1 MASNASTALRL
12 RRPRSAGLVPSSL
25 ETREK
30 WLGFFIFLPV
40 VLVFS
45 VFFAY
50 PLIFGISLS
59 FYKLDTLSLTG
70 TFIGLGNFR
79 RFVVSEDVRNALGNS
94 LYWTLASLML
104 NLVIGLL
111 VALALNEKFPG
122 RNPARG
128 LALSSYL
135 IPLVVSAAIWQWMFN
150 PQYGIINYTL
160 TTLWGLKPVAWLS
173 DPHTAMPAAIALNVW
188 RTFPFVVIVLLPRL
202 QTIPEELYSAAK
214 VDGASA
220 LERFVDVTLPHLR
233 SLFVV
238 LILLRFIFD
247 FNDFTTLALLTGG
260 GPVHATETL
269 PLLVYRQMFGL
280 ADTGAAAAVAVLML
294 LFLLILSIVY
304 LQLTNRGESERVG
317 E

>member
-1 MASNASTALRL
+1 MASGSVALRA
-12 RRPRSAGLVPSSL
+12 RRRFRYLPSDL

-40 VLVFS
+40 ILLFLI
-45 VFFAY
+45 FFAY
-50 PLIFGISLS
+50 PLFYGITLS
-59 FYKLDTLSLTG
+59 FYKLNTLTLTG
-70 TFIGLGNFR
+70 PFIGVDNFR
-79 RFVVSEDVRNALGNS
+79 TFLSSADVRNALGNS
-94 LYWTLASLML
+94 LYWTVASLTL
-104 NLVIGLL
+104 NLLVGLL
-111 VALALNEKFPG
+111 VALALNERFPG
-122 RNPARG
+122 RNLARG

-150 PQYGIINYTL
+150 AQYGIINYTL
-160 TTLWGLKPVAWLS
+160 FKVWGILPVSWLS
-173 DPHTAMPAAIALNVW
+173 DPKTAMPAAIVLNVW

-220 LERFVDVTLPHLR
+220 WDRFVDVTLPHLR

-294 LFLLILSIVY
+294 LFLLILAVVY
-304 LQLTNRGESERVG
+304 LQLANRGERVN

>member
-1 MASNASTALRL
+1 MAVESGSVALRARRRL
-12 RRPRSAGLVPSSL
+12 RYMPSDL

-40 VLVFS
+40 ILLFS
-45 VFFAY
+45 IFFAY
-50 PLIFGISLS
+50 PLLYGIVLS
-59 FYKLDTLSLTG
+59 FYKLNTLTLTG
-70 TFIGLGNFR
+70 PFIGLDNFR
-79 RFVVSEDVRNALGNS
+79 TFLTSADVRNALGNS
-94 LYWTLASLML
+94 LYWTLASLTL

-122 RNPARG
+122 RNLARG

-280 ADTGAAAAVAVLML
+280 SDTGAAAAVAVLML

-304 LQLTNRGESERVG
+304 LQLANRGERVVG

>member
-1 MASNASTALRL
+1 MVVESGSVALKASRG
-12 RRPRSAGLVPSSL
+12 RRYTPADL

-40 VLVFS
+40 ILLFS
-45 VFFAY
+45 IFFAY
-50 PLIFGISLS
+50 PLFYGI
-59 FYKLDTLSLTG
+59 TLSLYKLNTLTLSG
-70 TFIGLGNFR
+70 PFIGLDNFR
-79 RFVVSEDVRNALGNS
+79 TFLASADVRNALGNS
-94 LYWTLASLML
+94 LYWTLASLTL
-104 NLVIGLL
+104 NLLLGLL

-122 RNPARG
+122 RNLARG

-150 PQYGIINYTL
+150 PQYGVVNYAL
-160 TTLWGLKPVAWLS
+160 TQLFGLRPVAWLS

-220 LERFVDVTLPHLR
+220 WDRFLDVTLPHLR

-238 LILLRFIFD
+238 VILLRFIFD

-260 GPVHATETL
+260 GPIHATETL
-269 PLLVYRQMFGL
+269 PLLVYREMFGL

-294 LFLLILSIVY
+294 LFLLILSVAY
-304 LQLTNRGESERVG
+304 LQIANRGERVSE
-317 E
+317 

>member
-1 MASNASTALRL
+1 MASGSVALRA
-12 RRPRSAGLVPSSL
+12 RRRFRYLPSDL

-40 VLVFS
+40 ILLFLI
-45 VFFAY
+45 FFAY
-50 PLIFGISLS
+50 PLFYGITLS
-59 FYKLDTLSLTG
+59 FYKLNTLTLTG
-70 TFIGLGNFR
+70 PFIGVDNFR
-79 RFVVSEDVRNALGNS
+79 TFLSSADVRNALGNS
-94 LYWTLASLML
+94 LYWTVASLTL
-104 NLVIGLL
+104 NLLVGLL
-111 VALALNEKFPG
+111 VALALNERFPG
-122 RNPARG
+122 RNLARG

-150 PQYGIINYTL
+150 AQYGIINYTL
-160 TTLWGLKPVAWLS
+160 FKLWGILPESWLS
-173 DPHTAMPAAIALNVW
+173 DPKTAMPAAIVLNVW

-220 LERFVDVTLPHLR
+220 WDRFVDVTLPHLR

-294 LFLLILSIVY
+294 LFLLILAVVY
-304 LQLTNRGESERVG
+304 LQLANRGERVN

>member
-1 MASNASTALRL
+1 MESGSVALRVRRRL
-12 RRPRSAGLVPSSL
+12 RHAPVDL

-40 VLVFS
+40 ILLFS
-45 VFFAY
+45 IFFAY
-50 PLIFGISLS
+50 PLFYGITLS
-59 FYKLDTLSLTG
+59 FYKLNTLTLTG
-70 TFIGLGNFR
+70 PFIGLGNFR
-79 RFVVSEDVRNALGNS
+79 NFLTSADVRNALGNS

-104 NLVIGLL
+104 NLALGLA
-111 VALALNEKFPG
+111 VALALNERFPG
-122 RNPARG
+122 RNLARG

-150 PQYGIINYTL
+150 AQYGIVNYTL
-160 TTLWGLKPVAWLS
+160 ARFWGVAPVAWLS
-173 DPHTAMPAAIALNVW
+173 DPRTAMLAAIVLNVW

-220 LERFVDVTLPHLR
+220 WDRFLDVTLPHLR

-238 LILLRFIFD
+238 VILLRFIFD

-260 GPVHATETL
+260 GPIHATETL

-294 LFLLILSIVY
+294 LFLLILSVVY
-304 LQLTNRGESERVG
+304 LQLAGRLEKVSE
-317 E
+317 

>member
-1 MASNASTALRL
+1 M
-12 RRPRSAGLVPSSL
+12 PSDL

-40 VLVFS
+40 ILLFLI
-45 VFFAY
+45 FFAY
-50 PLIFGISLS
+50 PLFYGIGLS
-59 FYKLDTLSLTG
+59 FYKLNTLTLTG
-70 TFIGLGNFR
+70 PFIGVDNFR
-79 RFVVSEDVRNALGNS
+79 TFLSSADVRNALGNS
-94 LYWTLASLML
+94 LYWTVASLTL
-104 NLVIGLL
+104 NLLLGLL

-122 RNPARG
+122 RNLARG

-135 IPLVVSAAIWQWMFN
+135 IPLVVSAAIWQWMFS

-160 TTLWGLKPVAWLS
+160 SHLFGIAPVAWLS
-173 DPHTAMPAAIALNVW
+173 DPKTAMPAAIVLNVW

-220 LERFVDVTLPHLR
+220 WDRFLDVTLPHLR

-294 LFLLILSIVY
+294 LFLLILAIVY
-304 LQLTNRGESERVG
+304 LQLANRGERVSE
-317 E
+317 

>member
-94 LYWTLASLML
+94 LYWTLASLAL
-104 NLVIGLL
+104 NLVIGLA
-111 VALALNEKFPG
+111 VALALNERFPG
-122 RNPARG
+122 RNLARG

-135 IPLVVSAAIWQWMFN
+135 IPVVVSAAIWQWMFSA
-150 PQYGIINYTL
+150 QYGIVNYALVQFGL
-160 TTLWGLKPVAWLS
+160 TSTPVAWLS
-173 DPHTAMPAAIALNVW
+173 DPHTAMPAAIVLNVW
-188 RTFPFVVIVLLPRL
+188 RSFPFVVIVFLPRL
-202 QTIPEELYSAAK
+202 QTISEDLYSAAK

-220 LERFVDVTLPHLR
+220 WDRFVDVTLPHLR
-233 SLFVV
+233 SLFIVV
-238 LILLRFIFD
+238 VLLRFIFD

-280 ADTGAAAAVAVLML
+280 FDTGAAAAVAVLML
-294 LFLLILSIVY
+294 LFLLLLAVAY
-304 LQLTNRGESERVG
+304 LQLTGRSERVS

>member
-1 MASNASTALRL
+1 MASGSVALRA
-12 RRPRSAGLVPSSL
+12 RRRFRYLPSDL

-40 VLVFS
+40 ILLFLT
-45 VFFAY
+45 FFAY
-50 PLIFGISLS
+50 PLFYGITLS
-59 FYKLDTLSLTG
+59 FYKLNTLTLTG
-70 TFIGLGNFR
+70 PFIGVDNFR
-79 RFVVSEDVRNALGNS
+79 TFLSSADVRNALGNS
-94 LYWTLASLML
+94 LYWTVASLTL
-104 NLVIGLL
+104 NLLVGLL
-111 VALALNEKFPG
+111 VALALNERFPG
-122 RNPARG
+122 RNLARG

-150 PQYGIINYTL
+150 AQYGIINYTL
-160 TTLWGLKPVAWLS
+160 FKLWGILPVSWLS
-173 DPHTAMPAAIALNVW
+173 DPKTAMPAAIVLNVW

-220 LERFVDVTLPHLR
+220 WDRFVDVTLPHLR

-294 LFLLILSIVY
+294 LFLLILAVVY
-304 LQLTNRGESERVG
+304 LQLANRGERASA
-317 E
+317 

>member
-1 MASNASTALRL
+1 VSSGSIALR
-12 RRPRSAGLVPSSL
+12 RRRRFGFVPVDL

-40 VLVFS
+40 ILLFTM
-45 VFFAY
+45 FFAY
-50 PLIFGISLS
+50 PLFYGITLS
-59 FYKLDTLSLTG
+59 FYKLNTLTLTG
-70 TFIGLGNFR
+70 PFIGLDNFR
-79 RFVVSEDVRNALGNS
+79 NFLASADVRNALGNS
-94 LYWTLASLML
+94 LYWTLASLVL
-104 NLVIGLL
+104 NLALGLGI
-111 VALALNEKFPG
+111 ALALNEKFPG
-122 RNPARG
+122 RNLARG

-150 PQYGIINYTL
+150 AQYGIINSTL
-160 TTLWGLKPVAWLS
+160 LRMWGIPPVAWLS
-173 DPHTAMPAAIALNVW
+173 DPHTAMPAAIVLNVW

-214 VDGASA
+214 VDGASIWA
-220 LERFVDVTLPHLR
+220 RFLDVTMPHLR

-238 LILLRFIFD
+238 IILLRFIFD

-260 GPVHATETL
+260 GPIHSTETL

-294 LFLLILSIVY
+294 IFLLTLSVVY
-304 LQLTNRGESERVG
+304 LQLANRGERVSE
-317 E
+317 

>member
-1 MASNASTALRL
+1 VASGSVVLSERRRRL
-12 RRPRSAGLVPSSL
+12 RYLPADL

-40 VLVFS
+40 ILLFAI
-45 VFFAY
+45 FFAY
-50 PLIFGISLS
+50 PLFYGITLS
-59 FYKLDTLSLTG
+59 FYKLNTLTLSG
-70 TFIGLGNFR
+70 PFIGFDNFR
-79 RFVVSEDVRNALGNS
+79 TFLTSADVRNALGNS
-94 LYWTLASLML
+94 LYWTLASLTL
-104 NLVIGLL
+104 NLLLGLL

-122 RNPARG
+122 RNLARG

-150 PQYGIINYTL
+150 AQYGIINFTL
-160 TTLWGLKPVAWLS
+160 ARLFHIPPVAWLS
-173 DPHTAMPAAIALNVW
+173 DPHTAMPAAIVLNVW

-220 LERFVDVTLPHLR
+220 WDRFLDVTLPHLR

-260 GPVHATETL
+260 GPVHSTETL

-280 ADTGAAAAVAVLML
+280 TDTGAAAAVAVLML
-294 LFLLILSIVY
+294 LFLVILSAVY
-304 LQLTNRGESERVG
+304 LQVANRGEAVRE
-317 E
+317 

>member
-1 MASNASTALRL
+1 MNGPNWSSTGGSAVDAATR
-12 RRPRSAGLVPSSL
+12 RRPRSDGGCYDGGRDSWGSCEHRLVEYTPETSWEGTSDL

-40 VLVFS
+40 IVLFL

-50 PLIFGISLS
+50 PLFYGITLS
-59 FYKLDTLSLTG
+59 YYKLNTLTLTG
-70 TFIGLGNFR
+70 PFIGVDNFR
-79 RFVVSEDVRNALGNS
+79 TFLSSADVPDALGNS
-94 LYWTLASLML
+94 LYWTVASLTL
-104 NLVIGLL
+104 NLLVGLL
-111 VALALNEKFPG
+111 VALALNERFPG
-122 RNPARG
+122 RNLARG

-150 PQYGIINYTL
+150 AQYGIINYTL
-160 TTLWGLKPVAWLS
+160 FKVWGILPVSWLS
-173 DPHTAMPAAIALNVW
+173 DPKTAMPAAIVLNVW

-220 LERFVDVTLPHLR
+220 WDRFVDVTLPHLR

-260 GPVHATETL
+260 GPVQSGE
-269 PLLVYRQMFGL
+269 
-280 ADTGAAAAVAVLML
+280 
-294 LFLLILSIVY
+294 IV
-304 LQLTNRGESERVG
+304 EIED
-317 E
+317 EA

>member
-1 MASNASTALRL
+1 M
-12 RRPRSAGLVPSSL
+12 PSDL

-40 VLVFS
+40 ILLFLI
-45 VFFAY
+45 FFAY
-50 PLIFGISLS
+50 PLFYGITLS
-59 FYKLDTLSLTG
+59 FYKLNTLTLTG
-70 TFIGLGNFR
+70 PFIGVDNFR
-79 RFVVSEDVRNALGNS
+79 TFLSSADVRNALGNS
-94 LYWTLASLML
+94 LYWTVASLTL
-104 NLVIGLL
+104 NLLLGLL

-122 RNPARG
+122 RNLARG

-150 PQYGIINYTL
+150 AQYGIINYTL
-160 TTLWGLKPVAWLS
+160 FKLWGILPVSWLS
-173 DPHTAMPAAIALNVW
+173 DPKTAMPAAIVLNVW

-220 LERFVDVTLPHLR
+220 WDRFVDVTLPHLR

-280 ADTGAAAAVAVLML
+280 ADTGAAASVAVLML
-294 LFLLILSIVY
+294 LFLLILAVVY
-304 LQLTNRGESERVG
+304 LQLANRGERVN

>member
-1 MASNASTALRL
+1 VASTALRL
-12 RRPRSAGLVPSSL
+12 GRPRLIRLAPASL

-50 PLIFGISLS
+50 PLIFGVSLS

-70 TFIGLGNFR
+70 TFIGLENFR
-79 RFVVSEDVRNALGNS
+79 RFVVSEDVRNALTNS
-94 LYWTLASLML
+94 LYWTLTSLAL
-104 NLVIGLL
+104 NITIGLA
-111 VALALNEKFPG
+111 VALALNERFPG
-122 RNPARG
+122 RNVARG

-135 IPLVVSAAIWQWMFN
+135 IPVVVSAAIWQWMFN
-150 PQYGIINYTL
+150 AQYGIINYALVSLGFTS
-160 TTLWGLKPVAWLS
+160 TPVAWLS
-173 DPHTAMPAAIALNVW
+173 DPHTAMPAAIVLNVW
-188 RTFPFVVIVLLPRL
+188 RSFPFVVIVFLPRL
-202 QTIPEELYSAAK
+202 QTIPEDLYSAAK

-220 LERFVDVTLPHLR
+220 WDRFVDVTLPHLR

-238 LILLRFIFD
+238 VVLLRFIFD

-260 GPVHATETL
+260 GPVHSTETL

-280 ADTGAAAAVAVLML
+280 FDTGAAAAVAVLML
-294 LFLLILSIVY
+294 LFLLTLAVIY
-304 LQLTNRGESERVG
+304 LHFASKGERASQ
-317 E
+317 